1 MLLRLCVLFEI
12 DDSRLARPLGDA
24 LASGLHFS
32 NVSNCVCR
40 SQGCA
45 ITLVLRTK
53 TGESSERFNPK
64 AEGIASPS
72 WHVGWLFKGGETMML
87 IKFKSSCM
95 HSCS

>member
-24 LASGLHFS
+24 LASGLHFQTCQT
-32 NVSNCVCR
+32 VYVGAR
-40 SQGCA
+40 AVQ